1 MEVVPGGVPSSFLS
15 CSVKQSSWY
24 IGMLHMGSILNC
36 VKWPW
41 LVSFFFP
48 LGTALFS
55 SSVFLYWKRVKM
67 SGPCTNCTD
76 LTLGRQQH
84 AFFHIIT
91 FYYTPSHISAKEGD
105 GKPGTLLVAG
115 LNESAVWP
123 CFSTFGCVHHLL
135 LFLSRFRDR
144 SALTG
149 VAALVVASSSLRARV
164 QLITQM
170 MEGKSLDEWKL
181 IWGVSTSITDF
192 LPSWQ
197 RVKQQLQFY
206 LLTHFLSLS
215 LSFFKSL
222 FNMLQYCFC
231 FISLGP

>member
-1 MEVVPGGVPSSFLS
+1 
-15 CSVKQSSWY
+15 
-24 IGMLHMGSILNC
+24 MLHKGSILNC

-48 LGTALFS
+48 LGTAFFP

-115 LNESAVWP
+115 LNESVVWP
-123 CFSTFGCVHHLL
+123 CFSIFGYVHHLL
-135 LFLSRFRDR
+135 LLLSRFHDG
-144 SALTG
+144 SALTE
-149 VAALVVASSSLRARV
+149 VAALVVANSSLRARV
-164 QLITQM
+164 QLITQT

-181 IWGVSTSITDF
+181 IWGISSITDF
-192 LPSWQ
+192 SPDKLTKSQTATVVLPAGP
-197 RVKQQLQFY
+197 
-206 LLTHFLSLS
+206 LSL
-215 LSFFKSL
+215 FFKVFTYLICYNVVSVL
-222 FNMLQYCFC
+222 C